1 MRIFFFIFATFSL
14 FVPGIAHA
22 DLATAN
28 NAYAQGN
35 FQTAFQE
42 FQALAEKGDG
52 FAQNRLGMLY
62 RDGKGT
68 EQDHKAATIW
78 FQKAAEDGAIS
89 AYGNL
94 GQAYEEGIGVA
105 QDYVL
110 AFKWYYLGQSL
121 TKNAIALRRLKSKMS
136 PLQTSEAKQLAR
148 DLLQTRRP
156 SSGGVL
162 PALRL

>member
-1 MRIFFFIFATFSL
+1 MRGLLSDQL
-14 FVPGIAHA
+14 
-22 DLATAN
+22 D
-28 NAYAQGN
+28 
-35 FQTAFQE
+35 
-42 FQALAEKGDG
+42 
-52 FAQNRLGMLY
+52 
-62 RDGKGT
+62 
-68 EQDHKAATIW
+68 
-78 FQKAAEDGAIS
+78 AAEGGAIS

-136 PLQTSEAKQLAR
+136 PLQTSEAKQLG
-148 DLLQTRRP
+148 TRRP
-156 SSGGVL
+156 SFGGLL

>member
-1 MRIFFFIFATFSL
+1 MRIFFFIFAIFSL

-42 FQALAEKGDG
+42 FQALADKGDG

-110 AFKWYYLGQSL
+110 AFKWYYLGQNL

-148 DLLQTRRP
+148 DLLRTRRP
-156 SSGGVL
+156 SSGSVL